1 LTTISRFYILGFNNK
16 NWVYMKEDDNNRE
29 YLSRER
35 FQELQLKLKDLKTKK
50 RVEIAEH
57 LEYAKGLGDLSENVE
72 YQEAKE
78 AQMINE
84 SDIMK
89 LEDLL
94 SRAKIIS
101 NVDTTEVRV
110 GSTVHVK
117 KNASHEERFTIV
129 GREEANPAQGKIS
142 YESPIGKSFLG
153 KKKNE
158 KILVSTPRGEIL
170 YHIVDIA

>member
-1 LTTISRFYILGFNNK
+1 MQGNI
-16 NWVYMKEDDNNRE
+16 DNTE

-35 FQELQLKLKDLKTKK
+35 FEELQKKLLYLKTKR

-57 LEYAKGLGDLSENVE
+57 LEYAKGLGDLSENAE

-78 AQMINE
+78 EQMVNE
-84 SDIMK
+84 AEILK

-94 SRAKIIS
+94 SRAKFIS
-101 NVDTTEVRV
+101 NHSTDQIRV
-110 GSTVHVK
+110 GSTVSVR
-117 KNASHEERFTIV
+117 NGSLEQRFVIV
-129 GREEANPAQGKIS
+129 GKEEVDPLQGKIS

-158 KILVSTPRGEIL
+158 KIVVATPKGQIEYLIL
-170 YHIVDIA
+170 DIA